1 MIQGVGKSRIIE
13 TLTAKLNYLYGDPA
27 NTQETGWIVIVIA
40 PTGLA
45 AYNVK
50 GMTAHRFFKLPVFK
64 DSRYDR
70 HWQLS
75 DAALKIQ
82 RQLTKKVRLIIGG
95 L

>member
-1 MIQGVGKSRIIE
+1 M
-13 TLTAKLNYLYGDPA
+13 YGEANDPQKA
-27 NTQETGWIVIVIA
+27 GWVVIVIA

-64 DSRYDR
+64 DARFDR
-70 HWQLS
+70 HWQLT

-82 RQLTKKVRLIIGG
+82 RQLTKRVRLIIGG
-95 L
+95 

>member
-1 MIQGVGKSRIIE
+1 MIE
-13 TLTAKLNYLYGDPA
+13 TLTGKLNHLYGNPE
-27 NTQETGWIVIVIA
+27 NPQEAGWIVIVIA

-64 DSRYDR
+64 DKRFDR

-82 RQLTKKVRLIIGG
+82 RQLTRRVRLIIGG
-95 L
+95 IF